1 MNSFVISFLISLL
14 AGVSTL
20 IGVIP
25 IFIKIKQKNID
36 KFIVFSLSFSLSV
49 MMGISIFDLIPSSFI
64 FLKEKYNIVFLG
76 ILLILGF
83 GFTFLMVRI
92 LNKKIDKKGQGSEL
106 FKLGIL
112 NMLVLVLHNLP
123 EGIATFLSS
132 YVNVE
137 LGLKLSLAIML
148 HNIPEGLCIAIPIYY
163 ATKDRNKAIKYT
175 LISGLSEPVGA
186 LICYVFLKNYITMT
200 LIQFVL
206 LFVGCLM
213 IILAIEKIFPEAIK
227 YKEDKFVFIGI
238 LIGLCFIF
246 ISIFL

>member
-1 MNSFVISFLISLL
+1 MNGFVISFLISLL

-20 IGVIP
+20 GGVIP
-25 IFIKIKQKNID
+25 IFIRIKQRNIN
-36 KFIVFSLSFSLSV
+36 KFITFCLSFSLSTMV
-49 MMGISIFDLIPSSFI
+49 GVSIFDLIPTSFI
-64 FLKEKYNIVFLG
+64 FLKEKYSIILLG
-76 ILLILGF
+76 VLLILEF
-83 GFTFLMVRI
+83 GIIFFVIRI
-92 LNKKIDKKGQGSEL
+92 LNKNIDKKGQGNEL

-112 NMLVLVLHNLP
+112 NMLVLILHNIP

-132 YVNVE
+132 YINVE

-175 LISGLSEPVGA
+175 LISGLSEPLGA
-186 LICYVFLKNYITMT
+186 LICYAFFKNFITMT
-200 LIQFVL
+200 MIHFVL

-213 IILAIEKIFPEAIK
+213 LVLAIEKIFPEALK
-227 YKEDKFVFIGI
+227 YREDKYVFIGI
-238 LIGLCFIF
+238 LVGLCFIF

>member
-1 MNSFVISFLISLL
+1 MNSFMISFFISLL

-25 IFIKIKQKNID
+25 IFIKIKQKNIN
-36 KFIVFSLSFSLSV
+36 KFITFSLSFSLST
-49 MMGISIFDLIPSSFI
+49 MMGISIFDLIPTSFI
-64 FLKEKYNIVFLG
+64 FLKEKYNIILLG
-76 ILLILGF
+76 ILLILEF
-83 GFTFLMVRI
+83 GITFFMVGM

-112 NMLVLVLHNLP
+112 NMLVLILHNFP

-137 LGLKLSLAIML
+137 LGLKLSFAIML

-163 ATKDRNKAIKYT
+163 ATKDINKAIKYT
-175 LISGLSEPVGA
+175 LISGLSEPLGA
-186 LICYVFLKNYITMT
+186 LICYVFFKNFITMT
-200 LIQFVL
+200 MIHFVL

-213 IILAIEKIFPEAIK
+213 LVLAIEKIFPEAIK
-227 YKEDKFVFIGI
+227 YKEDKYVCIGI